1 MNAALNAFCL
11 CLVVLTSGFFQVA
24 TVGEPEQPALTVSG
38 LSASAGEDDPRV
50 LYILPWQ
57 NPTLPKRPRAEL
69 NSQAPDL
76 IQPLS
81 PQVLENHRQFRESL
95 NPLVLEPA
103 ATVSG
108 PNQP

>member
-1 MNAALNAFCL
+1 MNAALNVCCL

-24 TVGEPEQPALTVSG
+24 TASEPEQPALTVSG

-57 NPTLPKRPRAEL
+57 NPTLPRRPRAEL
-69 NSQAPDL
+69 NSQAPEL
-76 IQPLS
+76 NQPLS

-95 NPLVLEPA
+95 NPLVLEPVVNA
-103 ATVSG
+103 AG
-108 PNQP
+108 PGQP

>member
-1 MNAALNAFCL
+1 MSVGRNLLRL
-11 CLVVLTSGFFQVA
+11 CLVVLVSGVFQAA
-24 TVGEPEQPALTVSG
+24 TGNEPEQPALTVSG

-57 NPTLPKRPRAEL
+57 NPTLPRRPRAEL
-69 NSQAPDL
+69 NSQAPEL
-76 IQPLS
+76 NQPLS

-103 ATVSG
+103 TNAG
-108 PNQP
+108 PGQP